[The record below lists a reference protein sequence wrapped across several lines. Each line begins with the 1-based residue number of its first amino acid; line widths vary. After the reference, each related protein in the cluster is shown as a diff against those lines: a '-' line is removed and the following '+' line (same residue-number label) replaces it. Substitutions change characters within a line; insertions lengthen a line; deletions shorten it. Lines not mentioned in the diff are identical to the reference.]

1 MKNKSFYIIL
11 ISIFLAIVAGIYS
24 GTESGIFGVTF
35 YSIYDTI
42 GKLFLNGLML
52 LVIPLVSSSIITGI
66 SQMGSEKKFAKIG
79 LKTVIVFASLNL
91 LAVATAWLLLSFFQ
105 NSFFASADA
114 LKPALAAQSSMAP
127 TLASEGSPIAQL
139 LFNIIPPNIFAAF
152 AESQILGIIFF
163 SIIFGLAIGKID
175 IMPARVLR
183 SFAQGV
189 FQTMMFLTHKFMLF
203 LPLGVFCL
211 IAKTFASTGI
221 ETVRLLGYFSLV
233 IIAGLLILF
242 FIVMPLVLRFVAK
255 VNPLLHYKAM
265 LPAIITAFS
274 TSSSSATLPITI
286 DCLEKNANVSNK
298 ITSLVTPL
306 ASSVNLMGTALFVF
320 LTSTF
325 LAKASGM
332 VIDFPTQIL
341 IFLLTFLTTFGVA
354 PIPSGCLVSTMIVLK
369 ALGLPVELI
378 APIFAID
385 RFLDMIRTST
395 NVFGASVSTVTVGK
409 LVGEKNILKA

>member
-11 ISIFLAIVAGIYS
+11 ISIGLAVIAGIFS
-24 GTESGIFGVTF
+24 GTESGLFGITF

-42 GKLFLNGLML
+42 GRLFLNALML
-52 LVIPLVSSSIITGI
+52 LVIPLVSSSIVSGI
-66 SQMGSEKKFAKIG
+66 SQMGTEKKFAQIG
-79 LKTVIVFASLNL
+79 IKTVLVFASLNL
-91 LAVATAWLLLSFFQ
+91 LAVTTAWLLFSFFQ
-105 NSFFASADA
+105 DSFLASADA
-114 LKPALAAQSSMAP
+114 LKPALTSKAAVTTAVI
-127 TLASEGSPIAQL
+127 SECNPIAQL

-175 IMPARVLR
+175 IMPARVLK

-211 IAKTFASTGI
+211 IAKTFASTGADTI
-221 ETVRLLGYFSLV
+221 KLLGYFSLF
-233 IIAGLLILF
+233 IFGGLLILF

-306 ASSVNLMGTALFVF
+306 ASSVNLMGTSLFVF

-325 LAKASGM
+325 LARAFGVM
-332 VIDFPTQIL
+332 IDFPMQIL
-341 IFLLTFLTTFGVA
+341 IFLLSFLTTFGVA
-354 PIPSGCLVSTMIVLK
+354 PIPSGCLVATMVVLK

-385 RFLDMIRTST
+385 RFLDMARTST
-395 NVFGASVSTVTVGK
+395 NVFGTSVSTVIVSK
-409 LVGEKNILKA
+409 LAGEKNVLKN